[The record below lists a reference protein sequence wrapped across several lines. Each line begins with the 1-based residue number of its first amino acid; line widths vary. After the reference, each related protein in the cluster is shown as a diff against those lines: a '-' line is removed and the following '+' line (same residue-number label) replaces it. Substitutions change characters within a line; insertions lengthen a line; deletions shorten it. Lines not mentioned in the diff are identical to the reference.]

1 MKKIGTKKLIIS
13 LIITII
19 IGGALAFLFIND
31 FGVMKFLKLKKELNQ
46 VQKEIN
52 RADFVLDSLKTEIDS
67 LKLSKM
73 KIEKVAR
80 EKFDM
85 LRNNE
90 RVLKV
95 IEK

>member
-1 MKKIGTKKLIIS
+1 MKKIGAKKLFLS
-13 LIITII
+13 LIITLI

-31 FGVMKFLKLKKELNQ
+31 FGVIKFIKLKKELSQ
-46 VQKEIN
+46 VQKEII

-67 LKLSKM
+67 LKLSKR
-73 KIEKVAR
+73 KIEQVAR

-85 LRNNE
+85 LRKNE

>member
-19 IGGALAFLFIND
+19 VGGALAFLFIND
-31 FGVMKFLKLKKELNQ
+31 FGVMKFLKLKKELSQ
-46 VQKEIN
+46 VQKEIS

-67 LKLSKM
+67 LKQSKM

>member
-1 MKKIGTKKLIIS
+1 MKKIGAKKLSIAI
-13 LIITII
+13 IITLI
-19 IGGALAFLFIND
+19 IGGALVFLFIND
-31 FGVMKFLKLKKELNQ
+31 FGVIKFLKLKKELTL

-67 LKLSKM
+67 LQKSKM
-73 KIEKVAR
+73 KIEQVAR

-85 LRNNE
+85 LRKNE